1 MAGTPE
7 RGTDA
12 IAEHYS
18 VCMAFSFPR
27 IYPILDS
34 SFIPQAGREKFLDT
48 LSRSLAD
55 SGVTLLEYRNKT
67 GADAEILSDCELL
80 RRAMPGTKL
89 ILDDR
94 ADLVE
99 QTGLDGVHVDTG
111 DISVAE
117 ARKLLGPD
125 RIIGTFGG
133 PADDY
138 FMLRTGILSEPADYF
153 AIGPVFATT
162 TKQTSKTPI
171 GIDGVR
177 ELRFQAGP
185 APVLTA
191 AAGITLE
198 TAPQVIAA
206 GASTVAVAAAIFRT
220 SDPAAEFRRWREV
233 LG

>member
-1 MAGTPE
+1 
-7 RGTDA
+7 
-12 IAEHYS
+12 
-18 VCMAFSFPR
+18 MAFLFPR

-34 SFIPQAGREKFLDT
+34 SFLPQANRAAFLDS
-48 LSRSLAD
+48 LARSLAE

-67 GADAEILSDCELL
+67 GAVREILADAEIL
-80 RRAMPGTKL
+80 RRAMPATKL

-94 ADLVE
+94 ADLVA
-99 QTGLDGVHVDTG
+99 QAGFDGVHVDAG
-111 DISVAE
+111 DVSVAE

-133 PADDY
+133 PANDY
-138 FMLRTGILSEPADYF
+138 FMLLTGILSEPADYF
-153 AIGPVFATT
+153 AIGPVFTTT
-162 TKQTSKTPI
+162 TKQTSKPPI

-185 APVLTA
+185 NTILTA

-206 GASTVAVAAAIFRT
+206 GATSVAVAGAIFRAEN
-220 SDPAAEFRRWREV
+220 PAIEFRRWSER
-233 LG
+233 LK